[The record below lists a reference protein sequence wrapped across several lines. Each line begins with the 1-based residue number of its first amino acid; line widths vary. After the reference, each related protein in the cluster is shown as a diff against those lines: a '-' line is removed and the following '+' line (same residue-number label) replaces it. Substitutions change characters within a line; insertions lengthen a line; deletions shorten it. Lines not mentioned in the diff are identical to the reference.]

1 MRFHKKQS
9 KVTCVQKGSEVKIK
23 KKYNIPLKRVINRPM
38 DKLGQQNSKGSTWTP
53 QVD

>member
-1 MRFHKKQS
+1 MCS
-9 KVTCVQKGSEVKIK
+9 KGFRSKNK
-23 KKYNIPLKRVINRPM
+23 KKYNIPLKQVINRPM